1 MICLVRLEFRPRN
14 RFHCLC
20 EFDWVTF
27 LNAIDS
33 QVNDPNIEINRRLLS
48 WFAFF
53 KYPGYNH
60 TLQQFAKIELVN
72 NIYLLFS
79 WRNERCCDNF
89 FPISSYTSHS
99 LHCIF
104 VWSFLFIIPLAEWPS
119 KDILNQIPFN
129 IGLCSCMWSMSAKLP
144 KMKKKKTIMLE
155 LVNEEKETENKS
167 RTAERIGILNTISS
181 NECGNACL
189 DLFNVKSTKSC
200 EDKNKAHTKHSL
212 LSAKIRVKCMNR

>member
-1 MICLVRLEFRPRN
+1 MLI
-14 RFHCLC
+14 
-20 EFDWVTF
+20 
-27 LNAIDS
+27 
-33 QVNDPNIEINRRLLS
+33 
-48 WFAFF
+48 
-53 KYPGYNH
+53 
-60 TLQQFAKIELVN
+60 
-72 NIYLLFS
+72 
-79 WRNERCCDNF
+79 
-89 FPISSYTSHS
+89 
-99 LHCIF
+99 
-104 VWSFLFIIPLAEWPS
+104 
-119 KDILNQIPFN
+119 
-129 IGLCSCMWSMSAKLP
+129 CSCMWSMSAKLP